1 MIKAKEF
8 FLHKK
13 IEIHKDR
20 INCLQ
25 WQRLQLCDLR
35 RRHLMSLKW
44 ELTFIRH
51 KKFETVRFPQ
61 NCQRNEYCQNDKC
74 SIISPHSVKNS
85 NMTRRLRG
93 FRNKTHALSS
103 ISQVDLY
110 SFPGAFSHF
119 IYSSTFVFWNLSNKF
134 FFTERNH
141 CYCAI
146 HSNNITQYN
155 TNLIWN

>member
-1 MIKAKEF
+1 MFGVTKTTIMRPTSKALNVTEM
-8 FLHKK
+8 
-13 IEIHKDR
+13 R
-20 INCLQ
+20 IDFHTSQKVRNSSFSTK
-25 WQRLQLCDLR
+25 LCR
-35 RRHLMSLKW
+35 
-44 ELTFIRH
+44 
-51 KKFETVRFPQ
+51 P
-61 NCQRNEYCQNDKC
+61 CQRNEYCQNDKC

-134 FFTERNH
+134 FFLLNE
-141 CYCAI
+141 
-146 HSNNITQYN
+146 ITVTVPFIPITLPN
-155 TNLIWN
+155 TMRI